1 MGRIIIH
8 FHDRGDWEE
17 GKHPRRTNGQ
27 FGRGGGSSR
36 PSAPA
41 PKKAESQIPRAEKLS
56 REDTAIES
64 HLADKVEHRYHEAA
78 KEYAQLEDAMG
89 GKVLNTDVA
98 RELSPHYMKDRTKSA
113 AVHEPASWFI
123 KKLYAQR
130 LRDMPKGGKV
140 VFTSGGTGSGKTTA
154 INGVDAARH
163 LQEEAHVV
171 YDTNMNTEASAV
183 KKIEQAL
190 EAGASVHIIHVQRD
204 PVEALVHGALKRAM
218 SQREKFGTGRTV
230 PLSEH
235 IKTHEGAAK
244 TIQALAERYADNPHV
259 HIGIIDNTRGK
270 GNAAAADLDFI
281 RGFDYTGM
289 EGKLHEALDR
299 EHAAGRITAEI
310 HRATKG

>member
-1 MGRIIIH
+1 MPRIHIH
-8 FHDRGDWEE
+8 IHDRASWEE
-17 GKHPRRTNGQ
+17 SQHPRRTNGQ
-27 FGRGGGSSR
+27 FGRGSV
-36 PSAPA
+36 PTAAAKPKASAI
-41 PKKAESQIPRAEKLS
+41 ERAKGLS
-56 REDTAIES
+56 REDARIES
-64 HLADKVEHRYHEAA
+64 HLADKVEHHYHQAA
-78 KEYAQLEDAMG
+78 REYAGLPDAMG

-130 LRDMPKGGKV
+130 LADMPKEGRV

-154 INGVDAARH
+154 INGVEAAKQ
-163 LQEEAHVV
+163 LQDEAHVV

-190 EAGASVHIIHVQRD
+190 AAGGHVHIIHVQRD
-204 PVEALVHGALKRAM
+204 PVDALVNGALKRAM

-230 PLSEH
+230 PLVEH
-235 IKTHEGAAK
+235 AKTHVGAAQ
-244 TIQALAERYADNPHV
+244 TIQALAERYADNPRV

-270 GNAAAADLDFI
+270 GKAALADLDFI
-281 RGFDYTGM
+281 RRFDYSDM
-289 EGKLHEALDR
+289 EGKLHAALDA
-299 EHAAGRITAEI
+299 EHAAGRITTEI